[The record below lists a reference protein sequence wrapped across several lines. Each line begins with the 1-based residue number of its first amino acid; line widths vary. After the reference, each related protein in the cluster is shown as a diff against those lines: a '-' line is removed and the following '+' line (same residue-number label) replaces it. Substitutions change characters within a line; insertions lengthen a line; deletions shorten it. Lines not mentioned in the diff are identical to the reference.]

1 MTLLQAQIDMVRRE
15 PALRVSGRVASLRG
29 LTLLVDDLPM
39 PVGSLVSVYTDGATL
54 PGEVV
59 GFTREQSIIMLLT
72 GCSGVRPGDRVVGE
86 QVAQT
91 IGASEHMLGRI
102 VDGLGRPIDGKGPV
116 ADLAP
121 QPLDPDPL
129 APMRRR
135 PIREAI
141 YTGVRVVDL
150 LATLGRGQRM
160 GVFAGPGVGKSTLL
174 GQVARFTSADV
185 SVIALIGERGRE
197 VRDFVENALGPDG
210 LARSVVVVATGDE
223 SPVMRVRAA
232 KAACAAAEFF
242 RDRGRDVMLMMDSVT
257 RFAHA
262 CRQVGLS
269 AGEPPATRGYTPSVF
284 ASLARL
290 LERAGAIE
298 AANRPSGSDSGHSAT
313 PPLRHSATSSHAPGG
328 SITGLYAVLVE
339 GDDLTEPVS
348 DAARGILDG
357 HVILSRR
364 LAQRGHYPAVDVLDS
379 VSRVAD
385 EVCDPVLV
393 AARRQAL
400 RLIARYREVEELV
413 QIGAYA
419 SGSDPEA
426 DVAIAR
432 RKEID
437 ELLCQPS
444 SESEPFEKARERLV
458 GLMVRAGE
466 DLRRTMPAGRST
478 PAAHAAAAMAR

>member
-1 MTLLQAQIDMVRRE
+1 MTLLEAQLEMVRRE
-15 PALRVSGRVASLRG
+15 PAFRVCGRVASLRG

-39 PVGSLVSVYTDGATL
+39 PVGSLVSVRTDGASL

-59 GFTREQSIIMLLT
+59 GFTREQSVVMLLS
-72 GCSGVRPGDRVVGE
+72 GCSGVRAGDRVVGE
-86 QVAQT
+86 QVSQT
-91 IGASEHMLGRI
+91 IGVGERMLGRI
-102 VDGLGRPIDGKGPV
+102 VDGLGRAIDAKGPI

-121 QPLDPDPL
+121 QPLDPDPV

-150 LATLGRGQRM
+150 MATLGRGQRM

-197 VRDFVENALGPDG
+197 VRDFVENALGPEG

-232 KAACAAAEFF
+232 KAACAVAEFF

-284 ASLARL
+284 AALARL
-290 LERAGAIE
+290 LERAGAVE
-298 AANRPSGSDSGHSAT
+298 PTPSS
-313 PPLRHSATSSHAPGG
+313 RGG

-357 HVILSRR
+357 HIILSRR

-385 EVCDPVLV
+385 EVCDGVLV
-393 AARRQAL
+393 AARRQAV

-419 SGSDPEA
+419 SGSDAEA

-437 ELLCQPS
+437 DVLCQSS
-444 SESEPFEKARERLV
+444 SESEPFEAARERLV

-466 DLRRTMPAGRST
+466 DLRKAMQGGGGGAPAPNGVAT
-478 PAAHAAAAMAR
+478 AR